1 MCTLDTGSDID
12 SVESVQFPFP
22 PSLRANLKLVR
33 ELGDQQ
39 AQGRT
44 VGNLGNTHYL
54 LGNYKKA
61 IKYHEEVQTWF
72 ITFSFA
78 SNQNWRWRRPENAI
92 IEPSH
97 FLCVNLI
104 MASTMKRAKKIFQ
117 AKPATQSTKIM

>member
-1 MCTLDTGSDID
+1 MCTLDIGSDID

-92 IEPSH
+92 IELSH
-97 FLCVNLI
+97 FVNLI
-104 MASTMKRAKKIFQ
+104 STMKREKNIFQ